1 MYLGSPPWVR
11 GDPQAFVSMYTETY
25 LPILLLLPSSTTLD
39 LLQCPLVKTLQ
50 WPCGYMA
57 SKLHTRSQTCQSPT
71 GQGRIQSR
79 QRGGSSTRG
88 GSISCYRARGGR
100 AMRGRGRGRG
110 RGAR

>member
-50 WPCGYMA
+50 WPCGYTN
-57 SKLHTRSQTCQSPT
+57 SFDKISE
-71 GQGRIQSR
+71 SR
-79 QRGGSSTRG
+79 T
-88 GSISCYRARGGR
+88 GR
-100 AMRGRGRGRG
+100 AGVASGLDVRSGWSGP
-110 RGAR
+110 